1 MKKIILLFCVF
12 GTYNSYAQLKVGN
25 NPTIINSRSNMEIE
39 ASNGVK
45 MAVVKDSGNVGI
57 GTVSPNINAQLEISS
72 TNKGLLLPRVA
83 LSATNNASPL
93 SAHVIGMVVY
103 NTATAGSGSTAVS
116 PGFYTNDGT
125 KWARMVTSTGFVPVV
140 VAAASMFGG
149 YFYDDGAGP
158 QKCRLATANTNDG
171 NFNTTTFEYTVA
183 SLGTYNLAIT
193 LGYALNNNNG
203 NNVHALI
210 ATHANSSGAILKRVQ
225 INLMQNVSYAGAQ
238 SGNNYMSGSAV
249 FRPAIGDKL
258 YFESTP
264 CSGCAGR
271 YTITSLEGTFQKISD

>member
-12 GTYNSYAQLKVGN
+12 GTYISYAQLKVGN
-25 NPTIINSRSNMEIE
+25 NPTIINSRSNVEIE
-39 ASNGVK
+39 ATNGIK

-57 GTVSPNINAQLEISS
+57 GTVTPNINAQLEISS

-116 PGFYTNDGT
+116 PGFYTNDGA

-183 SLGTYNLAIT
+183 STGTYNLALT
-193 LGYALNNNNG
+193 MGYFLNNNNA
-203 NNVHALI
+203 NNVHSLF
-210 ATHANSSGAILKRVQ
+210 ATHANSSGAIIKRVLINQ
-225 INLMQNVSYAGAQ
+225 IQNVSYAGAQ
-238 SGNNYMSGSAV
+238 SGNVYMSGSAV
-249 FRPAIGDKL
+249 FRPSVGDKL
-258 YFESTP
+258 YFEATP
-264 CSGCAGR
+264 CNGCAGR

>member
-1 MKKIILLFCVF
+1 MKKNVLLIVLFYTINLYSQMKI
-12 GTYNSYAQLKVGN
+12 GA
-25 NPTIINSRSNMEIE
+25 NPTTINSKSNLEIE
-39 ASNGVK
+39 ATNGVR
-45 MAVVKDSGNVGI
+45 MAVVRDSGNVGI
-57 GTVSPNINAQLEISS
+57 GTLAPNINAQLEISS

-93 SAHVIGMVVY
+93 TAHVLGMVVY
-103 NTATAGSGSTAVS
+103 NTATAGSGSTAVT

-125 KWARMVTSTGFVPVV
+125 KWTRMVTSTGFVPVV

-193 LGYALNNNNG
+193 LGYFLNNNNA
-203 NNVHALI
+203 NNVHSLI
-210 ATHANSSGAILKRVQ
+210 ATHANSSGAIIKRVQ
-225 INLMQNVSYAGAQ
+225 INQLQNVSYAGAQ
-238 SGNNYMSGSAV
+238 SGNNFMSGSAV

-258 YFESTP
+258 CFESTP
-264 CSGCAGR
+264 CNGCAGR